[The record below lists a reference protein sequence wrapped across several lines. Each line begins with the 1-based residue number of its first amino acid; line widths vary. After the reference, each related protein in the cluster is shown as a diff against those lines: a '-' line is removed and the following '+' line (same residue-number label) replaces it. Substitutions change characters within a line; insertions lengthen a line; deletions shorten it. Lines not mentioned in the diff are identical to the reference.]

1 MKEKI
6 IFLIQSTFLN
16 EQDKLKDIEAFESLS
31 VEFKDF
37 GVIPFSNEITNL
49 ENILEPNTKY
59 ITLCGIKALNII
71 LNAKHIKELSD
82 NLSDEQL
89 RNSDYYLSK
98 LKSSVFYNEKTFDQ
112 AHYLTLSLPLVNSNA
127 VVKNYNAAL
136 NMKFDK
142 PMFVKPTTDLKAF
155 NGSFLNANET
165 FNELMNR
172 TQKNE
177 SLNYNKIDVLF
188 SNTKKIYSEYRFVV
202 IDGEVISGSRYI
214 KEGQVKPNSF
224 VPDNIMRTAKEYALL
239 YQPSN
244 IFVMD
249 IADTEDGYE
258 IMEYNCFN
266 CSGMYMIDRKKVY
279 KNLINNITL

>member
-6 IFLIQSTFLN
+6 VFLIQSTFLN
-16 EQDKLKDIEAFESLS
+16 EQDKLKDIEAFKSLNI
-31 VEFKDF
+31 EFKDF
-37 GVIPFSNEITNL
+37 GVIPFSTEITNL

-59 ITLCGIKALNII
+59 ITLCGIKALNVI
-71 LNAKHIKELSD
+71 LNATHIKELSD

-89 RNSDYYLSK
+89 ENSDYYLSN

-112 AHYLTLSLPLVNSNA
+112 AYYLTLNLPLVNSKA
-127 VVKNYNAAL
+127 IVKNYKEAL
-136 NMKFDK
+136 DISFDK

-214 KEGQVKPNSF
+214 KDGLVKPDSF
-224 VPDNIMRTAKEYALL
+224 VPDKIMRTAKEYALL

-244 IFVMD
+244 VFVMD

-266 CSGMYMIDRKKVY
+266 CSGMYMVDRKKVY